1 MKIYLNLILICLA
14 SVTIQTVYSAPQTPT
29 RLCINN
35 QNCTQTHA
43 TQSGVFPGTN
53 LKFYPGFLVTD
64 GSRASAATLESRWQQ
79 LFSGSRK
86 TSYRPPGV
94 YGGIVRRSKW
104 KQYYV
109 NEYVRPA
116 DPTDYNDPAYDWSRL
131 DEVFSLNSVQNEG
144 ALVAIGAGEVGYAGW
159 AIAPAWL
166 SNSTY
171 NGTFVAGTDG
181 GSGKDKIMPT
191 YFRYLGPDI
200 RGRTN
205 VNIGDKS
212 PPIVEE
218 YIAFHKAMYN
228 YVVDKGYIDKV
239 MFVTMAEFYVSGNAQ
254 LPPDYNFNDFYHG
267 VGTRA
272 KTIAEIWAQS
282 QVPVIMSSLSGG
294 GSMRDILWQYMDSP
308 PLGLTFPDVKM
319 WGTNN
324 ISGSSTVLSEID
336 GTYQTSHHR
345 FSDLNGTYQ
354 KDKRPL
360 IHATEGNGQS
370 HNTYFHPDIPNPWS
384 YSGVSKPQTASHIL
398 WALSGS
404 PKGQNKDSG
413 LGQVGADPSGIMPV
427 HTIIVDWGR
436 TWSRNS
442 PSLEEWHEAI
452 DTFGPPGT
460 FAFPYFP
467 EGYQP

>member
-1 MKIYLNLILICLA
+1 M
-14 SVTIQTVYSAPQTPT
+14 
-29 RLCINN
+29 
-35 QNCTQTHA
+35 
-43 TQSGVFPGTN
+43 
-53 LKFYPGFLVTD
+53 TD

-171 NGTFVAGTDG
+171 NGT
-181 GSGKDKIMPT
+181 
-191 YFRYLGPDI
+191 
-200 RGRTN
+200 
-205 VNIGDKS
+205 
-212 PPIVEE
+212 
-218 YIAFHKAMYN
+218 
-228 YVVDKGYIDKV
+228 
-239 MFVTMAEFYVSGNAQ
+239 
-254 LPPDYNFNDFYHG
+254 
-267 VGTRA
+267 
-272 KTIAEIWAQS
+272 
-282 QVPVIMSSLSGG
+282 
-294 GSMRDILWQYMDSP
+294 
-308 PLGLTFPDVKM
+308 
-319 WGTNN
+319 
-324 ISGSSTVLSEID
+324 
-336 GTYQTSHHR
+336 
-345 FSDLNGTYQ
+345 YQ

-370 HNTYFHPDIPNPWS
+370 HNTYFHPDIPNPWG
-384 YSGVSKPQTASHIL
+384 YSGVSQPQTASHIL